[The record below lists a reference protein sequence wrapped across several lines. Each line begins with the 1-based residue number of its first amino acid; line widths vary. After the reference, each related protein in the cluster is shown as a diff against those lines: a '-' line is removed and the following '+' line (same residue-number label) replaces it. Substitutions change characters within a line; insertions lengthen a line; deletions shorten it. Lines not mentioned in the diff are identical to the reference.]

1 MMTLLVVNGSLK
13 VMVKVFDLSVLSCL
27 TVKDCLMV
35 MCGPVVNDHL
45 VGLSGLLEVNS
56 PEVTGYQVEMVV
68 FGYKDELVSLER
80 DILVV
85 LENLEVRKSQVELV
99 QLVKNPLIH
108 CRGSLFLRVLFLGIP
123 YSRCPWFH

>member
-13 VMVKVFDLSVLSCL
+13 VMVKMFDLSVLSCL

-35 MCGPVVNDHL
+35 MCGPVVNDHQE
-45 VGLSGLLEVNS
+45 GLGGLLEVKGL
-56 PEVTGYQVEMVV
+56 EVTGYQLEMNSFVV

-85 LENLEVRKSQVELV
+85 K
-99 QLVKNPLIH
+99 I
-108 CRGSLFLRVLFLGIP
+108 
-123 YSRCPWFH
+123 